1 MTTHSAIPIP
11 MTPLI
16 GRDIE
21 LIEIDVMLR
30 RPGTRA
36 VSITPKGQAALRSW
50 LGADAWSAVAE

>member
-1 MTTHSAIPIP
+1 MSRAPWA
-11 MTPLI
+11 LI
-16 GRDIE
+16 CAHCLEKRW
-21 LIEIDVMLR
+21 VLR